1 MAPTR
6 RKLPFWNMAAKKLN
20 ALIWTIASVVA
31 VLLLITTAVVALRL
45 GSFLPNGTDVIFL
58 VPKEPT
64 AAPGDGE
71 KIWGTE
77 TEIDIFKSEYVNGK
91 NEITVLSSAGTGLIA
106 PGTENSYKFYM
117 KNNGN
122 MAVDYSVDLDFTL
135 DISDG
140 SVDLSLLPLSV
151 RMKKET
157 GEYLIGSPNEWIPVH
172 EVRAGTDEGTLG
184 INSYMSY
191 YLEVRW
197 DFESGD
203 DALDTWIGDVAAK
216 QSVVFTL
223 DIGTYA
229 EESLNPGAVGGI
241 VDENGGI
248 FEIGGQIRPL
258 PFTLLIVIL
267 VLLAASLVY
276 TVIMRHRQIAEEKG
290 AKGGGKTADSDSSK
304 Q

>member
-1 MAPTR
+1 MT
-6 RKLPFWNMAAKKLN
+6 
-20 ALIWTIASVVA
+20 A

-58 VPKEPT
+58 VPKNPT
-64 AAPGDGE
+64 SIVGDGE
-71 KIWGTE
+71 KVWGTE

-91 NEITVLSSAGTGLIA
+91 NEVTVLSSTGAGLIA
-106 PGTENSYKFYM
+106 PGTENSYKFHM

-140 SVDLSLLPLSV
+140 SVDLSQLPLSV
-151 RMKKET
+151 RVKKET
-157 GEYLIGSPNEWIPVH
+157 GEYLIGSPNEWVPVH
-172 EVRAGTDEGTLG
+172 QIRAGRDEGTLG

-197 DFESGD
+197 EFESGD
-203 DALDTWIGDVAAK
+203 DSLDTWIGDIAAK

-223 DIGTYA
+223 DIVTHA
-229 EESLNPGAVGGI
+229 EESLDPAATGGI

-258 PFTLLIVIL
+258 PFVFLSVTLVGLA
-267 VLLAASLVY
+267 VLLGFAIAVAA
-276 TVIMRHRQIAEEKG
+276 IRRKNGG
-290 AKGGGKTADSDSSK
+290 ASR
-304 Q
+304 